1 MKHIFNIFSSLIC
14 LLVMFV
20 ATSCKDDE
28 NELAGNAF
36 EIDGSYLNQELNKKE
51 TTLTIPVK
59 TNLRVTQWKVDYKDK
74 WLTVFQQPDKITISV
89 FNNDKLEKR
98 SASISVTSEFGN
110 YTIKLLQYGMNDVTL
125 GEDTQIMPKAG
136 WSNQHQGGMDVD
148 KTWDGDMDSGYH
160 SPFGKDTKLPVI
172 LVYELKEDEEGTLNT
187 QEIDY
192 IRYKNAGNPMKHVDI
207 YYQNAQTATLSS
219 TSQSV
224 DPNDYTFAQS
234 FDLNGYTSEDLN
246 FTTPIKAARILFKV
260 TVSHNSDG
268 LIGCKEME
276 FYHRFRNTTMEGRLL
291 EVFTDLTCSELK
303 EGITD
308 EKIEELPEEVF
319 KRIARN
325 LKNDSYNEWEK
336 DFRIRTYKAY
346 SDNTYWANKLQTKRY
361 TNLDNPT
368 GIAVSKGD
376 NIVVLVG
383 DTHGQNISLQCIW
396 ENVQKPA
403 DAPAYVQTAATGDTY
418 SLTEGVNVLTMKGPG
433 QLFVMYNADLTT
445 NPQPIKI
452 HIPLGSGTVNG
463 FFDID
468 EHKTDEKYAEL
479 IRKATHK
486 YFCVRGHDI
495 MFYFHRLKMLDAA
508 PDNILSAINLWDDII
523 GWQQELMGID
533 DVRPSQY
540 NNHMFAISP
549 EGSYMWA
556 GDMQIAFT
564 YTYLRNVLLYENVM
578 SEEDHAWGPAHE
590 IGHAHQAAINW
601 PGSTESSNNL
611 FSNYVIYKLGKYKSR
626 GNGLCKLADARY
638 RDGQAWVNLGD
649 ATCKNENT
657 ELHMRMNWQLW
668 NYYHRCGN
676 NPKFW
681 QTLFGLMRKPENTI
695 PEVQSGERQIR
706 FAMMASEAAQQNLTD
721 FFETWGFLEPITA
734 SVSQYGSWTH
744 TVTEDMVA
752 KAKEFMKKYPKPQPF
767 QYMEDR
773 QKSEFPSSDYRYKE
787 VGDVGY
793 YTQFTANGGKG
804 QTITKT
810 PTYTKAGT
818 TVTTTDGE
826 EAVAFEWRKG
836 SENGELRYFSNSFK
850 FDVPATILLYGCELY
865 AVQADGK
872 RIKMTQR

>member
-1 MKHIFNIFSSLIC
+1 MKHKFNIFTSLMC
-14 LLVMFV
+14 LLVVFTAM
-20 ATSCKDDE
+20 SCKDDE
-28 NELAGNAF
+28 KELAGNAF
-36 EIDGSYLNQELNKKE
+36 EIDGSYLNQELNRKE

-59 TNLRVTQWKVDYKDK
+59 TNLRVSQWKVDYKDK
-74 WLTVFQQPDKITISV
+74 WLSVFQQPDRVIISV
-89 FNNDKLEKR
+89 FSNDKLEKR
-98 SASISVTSEFGN
+98 SATVTVTSELGN
-110 YTIKLLQYGMNDVTL
+110 YTIKLLQYGMNDVML
-125 GEDTQIMPKAG
+125 GEDTQIMTKGG

-148 KTWDGDMDSGYH
+148 LTWDGDMETGYH
-160 SPFGKDTKLPVI
+160 SPFGKDTHLPVI
-172 LVYELKEDEEGTLNT
+172 LVYELKEDEAGTLNT

-192 IRYKNAGNPMKHVDI
+192 IRYRNAGNPMKHVDI
-207 YYQNAQTATLSS
+207 YYQDAQTAAASNS
-219 TSQSV
+219 NSV
-224 DPNDYTFAQS
+224 DPSDYTFVQS
-234 FDLNGYTSEDLN
+234 FDLNGYTSEDLS
-246 FTTPIKAARILFKV
+246 FKTPIKAARILFKV
-260 TVSHNSDG
+260 TESHQADG

-325 LKNDSYNEWEK
+325 LKNNSYDEWEK

-346 SDNTYWANKLQTKRY
+346 SDITSWAKRLMTKRY
-361 TNLDNPT
+361 SNLDNPT
-368 GIAVSKGD
+368 GIAVAKGD
-376 NIVVLVG
+376 NVIVLVG
-383 DTHGQNISLQCIW
+383 DTHGNNVSLQCIW
-396 ENVQKPA
+396 ETGTE
-403 DAPAYVQTAATGDTY
+403 YVQTAATGDNY
-418 SLTEGVNVLTMKGPG
+418 PLNEGVNVLTMKGPG
-433 QLFVMYNADLTT
+433 QLFVMYNTDLSTP
-445 NPQPIKI
+445 PQPIKI

-463 FFDID
+463 FFDVD

-508 PDNILSAINLWDDII
+508 PNNILSAINLWDNII

-556 GDMQIAFT
+556 GDMQIGFV

-590 IGHAHQAAINW
+590 IGHAHQEAINW

-649 ATCKNENT
+649 ATCKQENT

-668 NYYHRCGN
+668 NYYHRCGK

-681 QTLFGLMRKPENTI
+681 QTLFGLMREEESRI
-695 PEVQSGERQIR
+695 PETEPGLRQLR
-706 FAMMASEAAQQNLTD
+706 FAMMASEAAQQDLSD
-721 FFETWGFLEPITA
+721 FFETWGFFEPISA
-734 SVSQYGSWTH
+734 AVSQYGDWTY
-744 TVTEDMVA
+744 TVTEDKINEV
-752 KAKEFMKKYPKPQPF
+752 KEFMSKYPKPQPF
-767 QYMEDR
+767 QYLEDR
-773 QKSEFPSSDYRYKE
+773 KVSEFPSSDYRYKE
-787 VGDVGY
+787 VGNVGY

-804 QTITKT
+804 QSITKT
-810 PTYTKAGT
+810 PTYTKSGT
-818 TVTTTDGE
+818 TVTITDGD

-836 SENGELRYFSNSFK
+836 ASDGELRYFSNFLK
-850 FDVPATILLYGCELY
+850 FDVPASIILYGCELY

-872 RIKMTQR
+872 RIKMSQK